1 MDGCSRERAGAG
13 SEWRLFFS
21 LIWVQLLL
29 FSSFFISLVTIF
41 YSRYMFYP
49 PQVCSLACMLCAC
62 VCFFTLFEVESSPVQ
77 PSPVVTYMFMRPCF
91 CLLNKR
97 LDMGKGEGGGRL

>member
-1 MDGCSRERAGAG
+1 MDAAERGRALDRNG
-13 SEWRLFFS
+13 LFFFFS
-21 LIWVQLLL
+21 IWVQLLFPL
-29 FSSFFISLVTIF
+29 ISLVTIF

-77 PSPVVTYMFMRPCF
+77 PSPVVTYMFLRPCF